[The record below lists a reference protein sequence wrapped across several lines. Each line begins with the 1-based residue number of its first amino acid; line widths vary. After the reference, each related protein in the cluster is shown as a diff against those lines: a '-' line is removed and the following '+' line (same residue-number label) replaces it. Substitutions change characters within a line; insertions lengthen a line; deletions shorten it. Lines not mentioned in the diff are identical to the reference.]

1 MVLVVDDTLLFPL
14 AMLDE
19 EGSLPLLSPNIYM
32 LVLNSM
38 KDYALRELYPLEKIQ
53 NQIKENRLLYEFGE
67 ISKDEYKNREAE
79 LIEKLRIAQKVR
91 EMSVESKIDVL

>member
-1 MVLVVDDTLLFPL
+1 MVLVIDDTLLFPL

-19 EGSLPLLSPNIYM
+19 EGVIPLLNPNIYM

-38 KDYALRELYPLEKIQ
+38 KDYALKELYPIEKIQ

-67 ISKDEYKNREAE
+67 ISKEDYKNKEAE

-91 EMSVESKIDVL
+91 EMRVDSKIDIL